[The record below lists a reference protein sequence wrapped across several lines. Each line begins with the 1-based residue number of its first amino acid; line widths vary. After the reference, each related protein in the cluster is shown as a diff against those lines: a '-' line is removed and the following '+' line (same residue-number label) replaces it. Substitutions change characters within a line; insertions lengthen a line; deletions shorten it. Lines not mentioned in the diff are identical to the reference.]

1 MKIVRIALLAAL
13 GLTAAALAGVGLP
26 DRAHGTSAP
35 SGRSITVEADGTV
48 TRVPDRAD
56 VSFAV
61 VARGATAA
69 EALDVDSADMQ
80 KVLAALDSKGVAKR
94 DIQTQDVSLEPQFDK
109 DGRTII
115 GYVARNS
122 VSVSTAI
129 AKAGGVIDA
138 AVGAGVNEVSGPS
151 PSLSDREQLYREAL
165 QSAVKNARTKAE
177 AIAQAAGVGVGS
189 VRNVVEGSTEQPQPV
204 YDTALR
210 SAAQSTPIEPGTQ
223 DVQAHVTV
231 TFAIG

>member
-13 GLTAAALAGVGLP
+13 GLAAAAFVGVGLP

-56 VSFAV
+56 VSFSV
-61 VARGATAA
+61 VARGTTAA
-69 EALDVDSADMQ
+69 AALAADSADMS
-80 KVLAALDSKGVAKR
+80 KVLAALESNGVAKR
-94 DIQTQDVSLEPQFDK
+94 DIQTQDVSLDPQFDK
-109 DGRTII
+109 EGRTIV

-138 AVGAGVNEVSGPS
+138 AVGAGANEVSGPS
-151 PSLSDREQLYREAL
+151 PSLSDREQLYRDAL
-165 QSAVKNARTKAE
+165 QDAVRNAKAKAE
-177 AIAQAAGVGVGS
+177 AIASAAGVGVGR
-189 VRNVVEGSTEQPQPV
+189 VTNVVEGSTGQPQPV
-204 YDTALR
+204 YEMALR
-210 SAAQSTPIEPGTQ
+210 SAAQSTPVEPGTQ

>member
-13 GLTAAALAGVGLP
+13 GLTAAAFAGVGLP

-69 EALDVDSADMQ
+69 EALGADSADLQ

-109 DGRTII
+109 DGRTIV

-129 AKAGGVIDA
+129 AKAGGVIDS
-138 AVGAGVNEVSGPS
+138 AVGAGANEVSGPS

-165 QSAVKNARTKAE
+165 QTAVKNARAKAE

-189 VRNVVEGSTEQPQPV
+189 VRNVVEGSSEQPQPV
-204 YDTALR
+204 YDTAFR
-210 SAAQSTPIEPGTQ
+210 AAAQSTPIEPGTQ

>member
-1 MKIVRIALLAAL
+1 MKTVRITLLAAL
-13 GLTAAALAGVGLP
+13 GLTAAAFAGVGLP

-69 EALDVDSADMQ
+69 EALDADSADLQ
-80 KVLAALDSKGVAKR
+80 KVLAALDAKGVAKR
-94 DIQTQDVSLEPQFDK
+94 DIRTQDVSLEPQFDK
-109 DGRTII
+109 DGRTIVA
-115 GYVARNS
+115 YLARNS

-138 AVGAGVNEVSGPS
+138 AVGAGANEVSGPS
-151 PSLSDREQLYREAL
+151 PSLSDREQLYRDAL
-165 QSAVKNARTKAE
+165 EDAVHNAKAKAE
-177 AIAQAAGVGVGS
+177 AIAGAAGVGVGR
-189 VRNVVEGSTEQPQPV
+189 VTNVVESAGEQPQPM
-204 YDTALR
+204 YDSALR
-210 SAAQSTPIEPGTQ
+210 TAAQSTPIEPGTQ
-223 DVQAHVTV
+223 DVEAHVTV

>member
-1 MKIVRIALLAAL
+1 MRIVRIALLAAV
-13 GLTAAALAGVGLP
+13 GLAAAAFAGVGLP

-35 SGRSITVEADGTV
+35 SGRSITVEADGTI

-61 VARGATAA
+61 VSRGATAA
-69 EALDVDSADMQ
+69 EALAADSADMR
-80 KVLAALDSKGVAKR
+80 KLLAALDSKGVAKR

-109 DGRTII
+109 DGRTIV

-122 VSVSTAI
+122 VSVSSAI
-129 AKAGGVIDA
+129 AKAGDVIDA
-138 AVGAGVNEVSGPS
+138 AVGAGANEVSGPS
-151 PSLSDREQLYREAL
+151 PSLSDRDQLYRDAL
-165 QSAVKNARTKAE
+165 KDAVRNAKANAD
-177 AIAQAAGVGVGS
+177 AIADAAGVGVGR
-189 VRNVVEGSTEQPQPV
+189 VTNVVEDSGEQSQPM
-204 YDTALR
+204 YDSALR
-210 SAAQSTPIEPGTQ
+210 TAAQSTPIEPGTQ

>member
-1 MKIVRIALLAAL
+1 MKIVRIALLAAI
-13 GLTAAALAGVGLP
+13 GLTAAAFAGIGLP
-26 DRAHGTSAP
+26 DRAHGAP
-35 SGRSITVEADGTV
+35 APTGRTITVEADGTV

-69 EALDVDSADMQ
+69 DALAADSADMD
-80 KVLAALDSKGVAKR
+80 KVLAALDSNGVSKR
-94 DIQTQDVSLEPQFDK
+94 DIQTQDVSLDPQFDK
-109 DGRTII
+109 DGRTIV

-138 AVGAGVNEVSGPS
+138 AVGAGANEVSGPS
-151 PSLSDREQLYREAL
+151 PSLSDRDQLYRDAL
-165 QSAVKNARTKAE
+165 KDAVRNAKANAD
-177 AIAQAAGVGVGS
+177 AIADAAGVGVGR
-189 VRNVVEGSTEQPQPV
+189 VTNVVEDSGEQSQPM
-204 YDTALR
+204 YDSALR
-210 SAAQSTPIEPGTQ
+210 TAAQSTPIEPGTQ